1 MGLPRK
7 NNSRPTTRRTSNP
20 AHGPAM
26 NPFSMD
32 DDAEDDD
39 LISDDEVYDNYG
51 QEDSSADMV
60 EPINDE
66 QSFDDEEQSTYHDE
80 EPNDYNRDASV
91 QAMQEPMR
99 SRFPHR
105 KTEKRKNSEFKP
117 TETVQN
123 VTTGDIRPGGNPSP
137 RGTSTATLIGL
148 AASMASFVLFVPM
161 LGLMLSILQGSR
173 TPLTVSGIVLIVLPF
188 VGLAAGAMAL
198 SHKGEHKSAAIA
210 SIVMSIVSIVTIGTM
225 AMQMGSIQAKVIDSV
240 NSTFTKV
247 MESSVGSSLPSPDDS
262 GSKYGDDSY
271 GDSNDSGRNGGSSGS
286 KSNSSKS
293 SRDSKTSESSDSDY
307 GEMAGGDSSTRS

>member
-32 DDAEDDD
+32 DDAEDDG
-39 LISDDEVYDNYG
+39 LISDEEVYDGYG
-51 QEDSSADMV
+51 QEEPSTDMV

-66 QSFDDEEQSTYHDE
+66 QSFDDDEEQAAYLDE
-80 EPNDYNRDASV
+80 EPNDYDLDASG
-91 QAMQEPMR
+91 QAMQEPMQ

-105 KTEKRKNSEFKP
+105 KTARRKNSEFKP
-117 TETVQN
+117 PETVQN
-123 VTTGDIRPGGNPSP
+123 VTTGDIRPVGNPSP

-198 SHKGEHKSAAIA
+198 SHKGEHKSVAIA

-271 GDSNDSGRNGGSSGS
+271 GGSNDSGRNSRSSDS

-293 SRDSKTSESSDSDY
+293 SGNSKTSESSGSDY
-307 GEMAGGDSSTRS
+307 GSSGDSSTRS

>member
-32 DDAEDDD
+32 DDDEDDG
-39 LISDDEVYDNYG
+39 LISDDEVYDGYE
-51 QEDSSADMV
+51 QEEPSADMV

-66 QSFDDEEQSTYHDE
+66 QSFDDDEGQAAYLDE
-80 EPNDYNRDASV
+80 EPNDYDFDASG
-91 QAMQEPMR
+91 QAMQEPMQSR
-99 SRFPHR
+99 SPHR
-105 KTEKRKNSEFKP
+105 KTARRKNSEFKP
-117 TETVQN
+117 PETVQN
-123 VTTGDIRPGGNPSP
+123 VTAGDIRPVGNPSP

-198 SHKGEHKSAAIA
+198 SHKGEHKSVAIA

-271 GDSNDSGRNGGSSGS
+271 GGSNDSGRNGRSSDS
-286 KSNSSKS
+286 KSSSSKS
-293 SRDSKTSESSDSDY
+293 SGNSKTSESSGSDY
-307 GEMAGGDSSTRS
+307 GGSGDSSTRS